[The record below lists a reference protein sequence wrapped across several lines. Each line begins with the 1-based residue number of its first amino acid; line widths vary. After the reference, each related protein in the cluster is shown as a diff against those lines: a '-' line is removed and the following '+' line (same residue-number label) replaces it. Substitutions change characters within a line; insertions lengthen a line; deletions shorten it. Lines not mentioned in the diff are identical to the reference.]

1 MSKPNTAR
9 RNSSF
14 VSIRKR
20 SLKNLLPYANGQ
32 EKDETPAVSIEGL
45 KAIGRIVRAIKDRIE
60 AGQGAGKPAGGNLP
74 GPAATGPNS
83 SQNTHPEGR

>member
-32 EKDETPAVSIEGL
+32 EKDETPALDIE
-45 KAIGRIVRAIKDRIE
+45 AVRTIGRVLQAIKSKIE
-60 AGQGAGKPAGGNLP
+60 TGKASSGNIS
-74 GPAATGPNS
+74 GPATTGQNS
-83 SQNTHPEGR
+83 SQNTHSEGR